1 MLKIYNTNMETNKV
15 EEIKEFKK
23 GSWISLINPSE
34 AEIKNVCESISI
46 QEDFIRDALDY
57 EEKAR
62 IDHEEDDDTTLFV
75 VDVPVIEK
83 SEENDIYATMPLG
96 MIVVRDDFFV
106 TVSLRK
112 NKVIEDF
119 TKNKIKNFQTYKKTR
134 FIFTICNSSF
144 KTSME
149 RQWIRQRKRKHVD
162 EFDIKQAEIIAP
174 AVSDEIKSRA
184 GNIVT
189 LDYSTGY
196 GSSDLYSMITN
207 TDKGAVQVL
216 FNADEKLIEAMR
228 HMRPSIVKR

>member
-1 MLKIYNTNMETNKV
+1 MDEIFIERIVKRKVDIKGMLLRVLAVVLTVLSLCTILFLGMLGLTLTILFAYSFLNTELT
-15 EEIKEFKK
+15 
-23 GSWISLINPSE
+23 
-34 AEIKNVCESISI
+34 
-46 QEDFIRDALDY
+46 
-57 EEKAR
+57 
-62 IDHEEDDDTTLFV
+62 
-75 VDVPVIEK
+75 IEK
-83 SEENDIYATMPLG
+83 IMG
-96 MIVVRDDFFV
+96 
-106 TVSLRK
+106 
-112 NKVIEDF
+112 
-119 TKNKIKNFQTYKKTR
+119 
-134 FIFTICNSSF
+134 
-144 KTSME
+144 
-149 RQWIRQRKRKHVD
+149 QRKRKHVD

>member
-1 MLKIYNTNMETNKV
+1 MDEIFIERIVKRKVDIKGMLLRVLAVVLTVLSLCTILFLGMLGLTLTILFAYLTYLVWAYTSSFLNTELT
-15 EEIKEFKK
+15 
-23 GSWISLINPSE
+23 
-34 AEIKNVCESISI
+34 
-46 QEDFIRDALDY
+46 
-57 EEKAR
+57 
-62 IDHEEDDDTTLFV
+62 
-75 VDVPVIEK
+75 IEK
-83 SEENDIYATMPLG
+83 IMG
-96 MIVVRDDFFV
+96 
-106 TVSLRK
+106 
-112 NKVIEDF
+112 
-119 TKNKIKNFQTYKKTR
+119 
-134 FIFTICNSSF
+134 
-144 KTSME
+144 
-149 RQWIRQRKRKHVD
+149 QRKRKHVD